1 MKIWELSCGLQV
13 LLSEEENQLLD
24 NFLKDDNYDLSEREK
39 MVAQQLVNKDILI
52 RENDDDQEYYHV
64 NYKNDVWRD

>member
-1 MKIWELSCGLQV
+1 MKIWELSCGLQI

-64 NYKNDVWRD
+64 NYKTDVWRD